1 MYSTL
6 LQETKYVLQS
16 HKLPVSVEMKSQIE
30 LRNVVEYGESE
41 GGQDQSEEEE
51 EADAS
56 FVESLVLRH
65 VRMVA
70 RDVITQSYRGE
81 GDEDEVEA
89 VQEGPVRLDDVEE
102 EGGKENG
109 EK

>member
-1 MYSTL
+1 M
-6 LQETKYVLQS
+6 
-16 HKLPVSVEMKSQIE
+16 
-30 LRNVVEYGESE
+30 
-41 GGQDQSEEEE
+41 D
-51 EADAS
+51 
-56 FVESLVLRH
+56 LVLCH
-65 VRMVA
+65 VRVVS
-70 RDVITQSYRGE
+70 RDVVAQSDGGE

>member
-1 MYSTL
+1 M
-6 LQETKYVLQS
+6 
-16 HKLPVSVEMKSQIE
+16 VS
-30 LRNVVEYGESE
+30 
-41 GGQDQSEEEE
+41 
-51 EADAS
+51 
-56 FVESLVLRH
+56 
-65 VRMVA
+65 
-70 RDVITQSYRGE
+70 RDVVAQSDGGE

>member
-1 MYSTL
+1 M
-6 LQETKYVLQS
+6 VA
-16 HKLPVSVEMKSQIE
+16 
-30 LRNVVEYGESE
+30 RNVV
-41 GGQDQSEEEE
+41 
-51 EADAS
+51 
-56 FVESLVLRH
+56 
-65 VRMVA
+65 
-70 RDVITQSYRGE
+70 TQSYRGE

>member
-1 MYSTL
+1 
-6 LQETKYVLQS
+6 
-16 HKLPVSVEMKSQIE
+16 MKSQIE

-70 RDVITQSYRGE
+70 RDVVTQSYRGE
-81 GDEDEVEA
+81 GDEDEVESI
-89 VQEGPVRLDDVEE
+89 QEGPVRLDDVED
-102 EGGKENG
+102 EGGEEDG